1 MNLKK
6 LFLKHCEDNQY
17 ETNQNQLN
25 VINNLTDYY
34 ENSLNQS
41 FIDKIFKKKNIKHG
55 FYLVGDVGVGKTMI
69 LNFFFKELKKK
80 KLRLHFNEFMIKFH
94 DFMFKNKNK
103 DNAMDLFVKDL
114 NKKTKFIYF
123 DEFQVSNIV
132 DAMILGKLFQVIFK
146 ENIRVI
152 VTSNIKINDLYKDGL
167 QKEQFLPFI
176 KIFKKF
182 SIEKELIVDED
193 YRKSD
198 LYKVERFFSLEKKDN
213 FFKVNRKFHDLT
225 KGVKKK
231 SINLSIKGR
240 TFKIIEYYD
249 GIAKFDFEDLCGKSI
264 GAEDYLEIAKKC
276 FFIFIENLP
285 AFTNENLN
293 KKQRFITL
301 IDILYEK
308 KTSLMITSSNDLENI
323 SSATQLNESFKRTL
337 SRLHELTSPKANI

>member
-1 MNLKK
+1 MKTLKK
-6 LFLKHCEDNQY
+6 SFIEYCDKKKFEINKNQIKII
-17 ETNQNQLN
+17 ESLN
-25 VINNLTDYY
+25 EYYY
-34 ENSLNQS
+34 ESKTLFN
-41 FIDKIFKKKNIKHG
+41 FFFKPEKKLG
-55 FYLVGDVGVGKTMI
+55 FYLYGGVGVGKTMI
-69 LNFFFKELKKK
+69 LNFFFNYLNVERK
-80 KLRLHFNEFMIKFH
+80 RSHFNEFMISFH
-94 DFMFKNKNK
+94 EFRHKNRGQNDIIEK
-103 DNAMDLFVKDL
+103 FVKIL
-114 NKKTKFIYF
+114 KKNCELLYF
-123 DEFQVSNIV
+123 DEFQVTNIV

>member
-1 MNLKK
+1 MKTLKK
-6 LFLKHCEDNQY
+6 SFIEYCDKKKFEINKNQIKIIDS
-17 ETNQNQLN
+17 LN
-25 VINNLTDYY
+25 EYYY
-34 ENSLNQS
+34 ENNTLLN
-41 FIDKIFKKKNIKHG
+41 FFFKSEKKLG
-55 FYLVGDVGVGKTMI
+55 FYLYGGVGVGKTMI
-69 LNFFFKELKKK
+69 LNFFFNYLNVERK
-80 KLRLHFNEFMIKFH
+80 RSHFNEFMISFH
-94 DFMFKNKNK
+94 EFRHKNKGQNDIIEK
-103 DNAMDLFVKDL
+103 FVKNL
-114 NKKTKFIYF
+114 KKNCELLYF
-123 DEFQVSNIV
+123 DEFQVTNIV
-132 DAMILGKLFQVIFK
+132 DAMILGKLFQVLFK

-152 VTSNIKINDLYKDGL
+152 ITSNIKINDLYKDGL
-167 QKEQFLPFI
+167 QREQFLPFI

>member
-1 MNLKK
+1 MKTLKK
-6 LFLKHCEDNQY
+6 SFIEYCDKKKFEINKNQIKII
-17 ETNQNQLN
+17 ESLN
-25 VINNLTDYY
+25 EYYY
-34 ENSLNQS
+34 ENKTLFN
-41 FIDKIFKKKNIKHG
+41 FFFKSEKKLG
-55 FYLVGDVGVGKTMI
+55 FYLYGGVGVGKTMI
-69 LNFFFKELKKK
+69 LNFFFNYLNVERK
-80 KLRLHFNEFMIKFH
+80 RSHFNEFMISFH
-94 DFMFKNKNK
+94 EFRHKNKGQNDIIEK
-103 DNAMDLFVKDL
+103 FVKNL
-114 NKKTKFIYF
+114 KKNCELLYF
-123 DEFQVSNIV
+123 DEFQVTNIV

-146 ENIRVI
+146 ENIRVVI
-152 VTSNIKINDLYKDGL
+152 TSNIKINNLYKEGL
-167 QKEQFLPFI
+167 QREQFLPFI

-285 AFTNENLN
+285 ALTNENLN

>member
-1 MNLKK
+1 MISFHEFRHKNKGQKDIIEKFGKNLKK
-6 LFLKHCEDNQY
+6 NCE
-17 ETNQNQLN
+17 L
-25 VINNLTDYY
+25 L
-34 ENSLNQS
+34 
-41 FIDKIFKKKNIKHG
+41 
-55 FYLVGDVGVGKTMI
+55 
-69 LNFFFKELKKK
+69 
-80 KLRLHFNEFMIKFH
+80 
-94 DFMFKNKNK
+94 
-103 DNAMDLFVKDL
+103 
-114 NKKTKFIYF
+114 YF
-123 DEFQVSNIV
+123 DEFQVTNIV

-146 ENIRVI
+146 ENIRVVI
-152 VTSNIKINDLYKDGL
+152 TSNIKINDLYKDGL
-167 QKEQFLPFI
+167 QREQFLPFI

-285 AFTNENLN
+285 TFTNENLN

-308 KTSLMITSSNDLENI
+308 KISLMITSSNDLENI

-337 SRLHELTSPKANI
+337 SRINEMTDKFY